1 MIKRLMAS
9 MLLLGIVVSMSFSP
23 LFAQDAKKKKLI
35 LIAGKKS
42 HGYGQHSFK
51 AGCSLLKK
59 ALDENVPG
67 LETTLVLDGWPAD
80 ESILDSAD
88 GICIYSDGGGGHP
101 YNAHLEKIDALAKK
115 GVGLAMFHYGVET
128 TKGKNGD
135 KFLDWIGGYFE
146 PNWSVNPHWRL
157 SDSEL
162 AKNHPITRGVNPFK
176 TQDEWYYH
184 MRFRPKMEGVT
195 PILSALP
202 PSETLVNKD
211 GKLSRG
217 DGPHSNNPF
226 VREAVLDRKEKQVLA
241 WACDRADGGRGFGY
255 TGGHS
260 HWNWGNDNNRKMILN
275 SLAWICKVEVPS
287 NGVNSKRPTLT
298 ELRENMD
305 YPVPDKFDFAKIEKD
320 LEESNK

>member
-1 MIKRLMAS
+1 
-9 MLLLGIVVSMSFSP
+9 
-23 LFAQDAKKKKLI
+23 
-35 LIAGKKS
+35 
-42 HGYGQHSFK
+42 
-51 AGCSLLKK
+51 
-59 ALDENVPG
+59 
-67 LETTLVLDGWPAD
+67 
-80 ESILDSAD
+80 
-88 GICIYSDGGGGHP
+88 
-101 YNAHLEKIDALAKK
+101 
-115 GVGLAMFHYGVET
+115 
-128 TKGKNGD
+128 
-135 KFLDWIGGYFE
+135 
-146 PNWSVNPHWRL
+146 
-157 SDSEL
+157 
-162 AKNHPITRGVNPFK
+162 
-176 TQDEWYYH
+176 
-184 MRFRPKMEGVT
+184 
-195 PILSALP
+195 
-202 PSETLVNKD
+202 LVNKD

-287 NGVNSKRPTLT
+287 MGVNSKRPTLM